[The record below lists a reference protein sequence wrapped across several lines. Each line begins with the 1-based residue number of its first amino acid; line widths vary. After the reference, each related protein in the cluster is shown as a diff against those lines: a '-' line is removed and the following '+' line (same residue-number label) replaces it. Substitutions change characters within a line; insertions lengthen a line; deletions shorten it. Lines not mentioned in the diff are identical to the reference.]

1 MYLHHRE
8 CILVVILK
16 DIRVLLFGIQILLLL
31 VKNMRKRNKVLF
43 LLKENQQEEMF
54 ERMFRH
60 NLQV

>member
-1 MYLHHRE
+1 MYVHYRE